1 MKTPLMSHTW
11 FGKLEMVATAHLL
24 LQEHGWP
31 GTEETTFMHDRN
43 PVSHCVCLVQKVGR
57 QKNGAPCHNHKWK
70 VNDHQTTHQ
79 TESFLINQFPQK
91 NLSLVSKT
99 SDFPFL
105 SYDKQQT
112 CKKVDKVQL
121 CNGLKCIS
129 NC

>member
-57 QKNGAPCHNHKWK
+57 QKNGAPCHNHMKSEWPS
-70 VNDHQTTHQ
+70 N
-79 TESFLINQFPQK
+79 N
-91 NLSLVSKT
+91 T
-99 SDFPFL
+99 SDWII
-105 SYDKQQT
+105 SYKP
-112 CKKVDKVQL
+112 
-121 CNGLKCIS
+121 IPIEEFIFS
-129 NC
+129 